1 MRKQTFGFVA
11 TLLLGANVLLP
22 VFAQAESLN
31 ELDKKE
37 SAIARQSDKISG
49 ELQIALNDVNEKYQ
63 EVNDIRT
70 KISEN
75 EAVLEKTKTDIVETE
90 KKIEQRKEAI
100 AERMKTAQVNGMTD
114 RSINALLESKDLGEF
129 LNRAF
134 AMSVIQ
140 NAEKTKVASLGEAK
154 DKLTELKATQ
164 EKTQAQLK
172 QNSQS
177 LEAETTKLDEKMANL
192 KQELADN
199 KTSLEKISQDKEV
212 EKARQAAEKAQAEK
226 AEKEEI
232 NEIHLRDKDSLYEN
246 DDDTSVVTMYLTV
259 SKGNSSENTYHTWKE
274 INSYSVYDYEDMG
287 VERYQVAGLLQVGDE
302 NGPTQGEVGYGESVP
317 NATVQ
322 IRGQTSSQN
331 AQKNYKIELKKNKGT
346 WRGQRTINL
355 NKHMTEGMR
364 FRNKLAYDLIRGIPQ
379 MVGLRTQFVHLY
391 VKDNTEESGVKFED
405 YGIYTQV
412 EQLNKTALKSHGL
425 DSNGQL
431 YKINSFEFYRYE
443 DIIKKEDDAGYDKTA
458 FEKMLEIKG
467 DSDHT
472 KLIDMLT
479 DLNDYSIGIEDVL
492 KEHFD
497 EENIVYWMAFQILMG
512 NVDTQNRNVY
522 LYSPLNSDIWYF
534 IAWDNDGCLM
544 RPEYELRNFSDQ
556 NSWEKGI
563 SNYWGNILF
572 QRCLKSRSFREKL
585 NDAILDLREY
595 LNKDMLTSKIE
606 SYKNVLKPYL
616 YLMPDAEYEP
626 LTSEQYDQIAASLPD
641 EIEKNYQ
648 LYLESLETPMPFYIG
663 VPTIDGDKLKFN
675 WDVSYDLDAEDITYS
690 VEVARDYLFQDVIY
704 QNTTLTVPEAEMDLP
719 NAGQYFVRVRAT
731 NTSGKT
737 QDAFDY
743 YVTDEGKHYGMKC
756 FYITEDNTVEEDIYE
771 EG

>member
-1 MRKQTFGFVA
+1 MTGI
-11 TLLLGANVLLP
+11 
-22 VFAQAESLN
+22 
-31 ELDKKE
+31 KK
-37 SAIARQSDKISG
+37 INLIS
-49 ELQIALNDVNEKYQ
+49 
-63 EVNDIRT
+63 
-70 KISEN
+70 
-75 EAVLEKTKTDIVETE
+75 AVLVSLSLCGGCTLEKAGNSSQDQTV
-90 KKIEQRKEAI
+90 
-100 AERMKTAQVNGMTD
+100 
-114 RSINALLESKDLGEF
+114 
-129 LNRAF
+129 
-134 AMSVIQ
+134 
-140 NAEKTKVASLGEAK
+140 
-154 DKLTELKATQ
+154 Q
-164 EKTQAQLK
+164 E
-172 QNSQS
+172 
-177 LEAETTKLDEKMANL
+177 
-192 KQELADN
+192 DN
-199 KTSLEKISQDKEV
+199 KTEQVK
-212 EKARQAAEKAQAEK
+212 AEK

-259 SKGNSSENTYHTWKE
+259 SKGNSSENTYHTWKK

-302 NGPTQGEVGYGESVP
+302 NGPTEGEVGYGERVP

-391 VKDNTEESGVKFED
+391 VKDNTEEPGGKFED

-690 VEVARDYLFQDVIY
+690 VEVAGDYLFRDVIY

-719 NAGQYFVRVRAT
+719 KAGQYFVRVRAT

-743 YVTDEGKHYGMKC
+743 YVTDEGKYYGMRC
-756 FYITEDNTVEEDIYE
+756 FYITEDSTVEEDDYE